1 MGGGGF
7 MPRKQFLVPATLL
20 AVVAWTAPAAGQ
32 AACRPADAT
41 SASLIQTL
49 QQTDADRTMRDSLHL
64 ALVAPSQ
71 IVLVTSSTICRKANQ
86 AYQSYVSG
94 SGGSGLS
101 GSVYVVQVGS
111 ANYAVL
117 DPGYHYSD
125 PRFWTVV
132 VMDSRYTPLSSF

>member
-1 MGGGGF
+1 V
-7 MPRKQFLVPATLL
+7 PRKQFLVPATLL
-20 AVVAWTAPAAGQ
+20 VVLARTALAAGQ
-32 AACRPADAT
+32 AVCRPPDAT
-41 SASLIQTL
+41 SASLIQEL
-49 QQTDADRTMRDSLHL
+49 QQIGSDKTLSDSLHL
-64 ALVAPSQ
+64 PLVGPSQ
-71 IVLVTSSTICRKANQ
+71 IVLVTSSTICKMANQ
-86 AYQSYVSG
+86 AYQSYLSG

>member
-1 MGGGGF
+1 

-20 AVVAWTAPAAGQ
+20 VVLARTALAAGQ
-32 AACRPADAT
+32 AVCRPPDAT
-41 SASLIQTL
+41 SASLIQEL
-49 QQTDADRTMRDSLHL
+49 QQIGSDKTLSDSLHL
-64 ALVAPSQ
+64 PLVGPSQ
-71 IVLVTSSTICRKANQ
+71 IVLVTSSTICKMANQ
-86 AYQSYVSG
+86 AYQSYLSG

>member
-7 MPRKQFLVPATLL
+7 VPRKQFLVPATLL
-20 AVVAWTAPAAGQ
+20 VVLARTALAAGQ
-32 AACRPADAT
+32 AVCRPPDAT
-41 SASLIQTL
+41 SASLIQEL
-49 QQTDADRTMRDSLHL
+49 QQIGSDKTLSDSLHL
-64 ALVAPSQ
+64 PLVGPSQ
-71 IVLVTSSTICRKANQ
+71 IVLVTSSTICKMANQ
-86 AYQSYVSG
+86 AYQSYLSG

-117 DPGYHYSD
+117 DPAYHYRT
-125 PRFWTVV
+125 PGFWTVV

>member
-1 MGGGGF
+1 MSH
-7 MPRKQFLVPATLL
+7 KHFLVLATLL
-20 AVVAWTAPAAGQ
+20 ALLARVAPAAGQ
-32 AACRPADAT
+32 AVCRPPDAT
-41 SASLIQTL
+41 SASFIQEL
-49 QQTDADRTMRDSLHL
+49 QQIDADRTMRDSLHL

-71 IVLVTSSTICRKANQ
+71 IVLVSSSSICKKANQ

-94 SGGSGLS
+94 SGGSGLT
-101 GSVYVVQVGS
+101 GSVYVAQVGS

>member
-1 MGGGGF
+1 